1 MVKKMTAGLAACAL
15 GAAVGLAAW
24 QLPAAFS
31 RQASAACAAGAG
43 QTAAAESDGL
53 SAACAVVGGAQA
65 ASLRLPAG
73 SEQAFVL
80 LPPAGEDAAAFGCSL
95 LEETDSEGES
105 GAEKPFLLPP
115 AKQPREGAEPGRA
128 EQGRAPAEADGTRPK
143 AIAVTGVARRQAEA
157 DGLVLFGGVEA
168 AGESMQEASERCGQA
183 AEAVRQAFAPY
194 GEVEEES
201 SCAWPCGS
209 SGYTA
214 EHTFRFSC
222 EDAGKAA
229 ELCRV
234 LAEAGLR
241 HIRALPVCRGEGM
254 YGELLTAAL
263 QDATEKAQALGASGE
278 PVRVEE
284 FCCCRG
290 EEGSL
295 LLEAR
300 VRAVWVENQ

>member
-15 GAAVGLAAW
+15 GAAVGFAAW

-31 RQASAACAAGAG
+31 RQASAACAAGAE
-43 QTAAAESDGL
+43 QTAAAEGDGL

-115 AKQPREGAEPGRA
+115 AKQPRESAEPGRA

-241 HIRALPVCRGEGM
+241 HIRTLPVCRGEGM

-300 VRAVWVENQ
+300 VRAVWVE

>member
-1 MVKKMTAGLAACAL
+1 MVKKMTTGLAACAL
-15 GAAVGLAAW
+15 GAAVGFAAW

-31 RQASAACAAGAG
+31 RQASAACAAGAE
-43 QTAAAESDGL
+43 QTAAAEGDGL

-300 VRAVWVENQ
+300 VRAVWVE

>member
-1 MVKKMTAGLAACAL
+1 MVKKMATGLAACAL
-15 GAAVGLAAW
+15 GAAVGFAAW

-31 RQASAACAAGAG
+31 RQPSAACAAGAE
-43 QTAAAESDGL
+43 QTAAAEGDGL

-300 VRAVWVENQ
+300 VRAVWVE

>member
-15 GAAVGLAAW
+15 GAAVGFAAW

-31 RQASAACAAGAG
+31 RQASAACAAGAE
-43 QTAAAESDGL
+43 QTAAAEGDGL

-105 GAEKPFLLPP
+105 GAEKSFLPPP

>member
-1 MVKKMTAGLAACAL
+1 MVKKMATGLAACAL
-15 GAAVGLAAW
+15 GAAVGFAAW

-31 RQASAACAAGAG
+31 RQA
-43 QTAAAESDGL
+43 

-105 GAEKPFLLPP
+105 GAEKPFLPPP

-300 VRAVWVENQ
+300 VRAVWVE

>member
-1 MVKKMTAGLAACAL
+1 MVKKMTTGLAACAL
-15 GAAVGLAAW
+15 GAAVGFAAW

-31 RQASAACAAGAG
+31 RQASAACAAGAE
-43 QTAAAESDGL
+43 QTAAAEGDGL

-168 AGESMQEASERCGQA
+168 AGESMQEASERCEQA

-300 VRAVWVENQ
+300 VRAVWVE

>member
-300 VRAVWVENQ
+300 VRAVWVE

>member
-15 GAAVGLAAW
+15 GAAVGFAAW

-31 RQASAACAAGAG
+31 RQASAACAAGAE
-43 QTAAAESDGL
+43 QTAAAEGDGL

-95 LEETDSEGES
+95 LEETASEGES

>member
-1 MVKKMTAGLAACAL
+1 MVKKMAAGLAACAL
-15 GAAVGLAAW
+15 GAAVGFAAW

-31 RQASAACAAGAG
+31 RQASAACAAGAE
-43 QTAAAESDGL
+43 QTAAAEGDGL

-300 VRAVWVENQ
+300 VRAVWVE

>member
-15 GAAVGLAAW
+15 GAAVGFAAW

-31 RQASAACAAGAG
+31 RQASAACAAGAE
-43 QTAAAESDGL
+43 QTAAESDGL
-53 SAACAVVGGAQA
+53 SAACADVGGAQA

-80 LPPAGEDAAAFGCSL
+80 LPPAGEDAAAFGRAL
-95 LEETDSEGES
+95 LEEEVASDGES
-105 GAEKPFLLPP
+105 GAENPFLLTP

-143 AIAVTGVARRQAEA
+143 AIVVTGVARRQAEA

-300 VRAVWVENQ
+300 VRAVWVE

>member
-1 MVKKMTAGLAACAL
+1 MVKKMATGLAACAL
-15 GAAVGLAAW
+15 GAAVGFAAW

-31 RQASAACAAGAG
+31 RQASAACAAGAE
-43 QTAAAESDGL
+43 QTAAAEGDGL

-209 SGYTA
+209 AGYTA

-241 HIRALPVCRGEGM
+241 HIRALPVCGGEGM

-300 VRAVWVENQ
+300 VRAVWVE

>member
-1 MVKKMTAGLAACAL
+1 MVKKMATGLAACAL
-15 GAAVGLAAW
+15 GAAVGFAAW

-31 RQASAACAAGAG
+31 RQASAACAAGAE
-43 QTAAAESDGL
+43 QTAAAEGDGL

-80 LPPAGEDAAAFGCSL
+80 LPPAGEDAAAFGRAL

-168 AGESMQEASERCGQA
+168 AGESMQEASERCEQA

-209 SGYTA
+209 AGYTA

-234 LAEAGLR
+234 LAAAGLR

-300 VRAVWVENQ
+300 VRAVWVE

>member
-1 MVKKMTAGLAACAL
+1 MVKKMATGLAACAL
-15 GAAVGLAAW
+15 GAAVGFAAW

-31 RQASAACAAGAG
+31 RQASAACAAGAE
-43 QTAAAESDGL
+43 QTAAAEGDGL

-300 VRAVWVENQ
+300 VRAVWVE

>member
-15 GAAVGLAAW
+15 GAAVGFAAW
-24 QLPAAFS
+24 QLPVAFS
-31 RQASAACAAGAG
+31 RQASAACAAGAE
-43 QTAAAESDGL
+43 QTAAAEGDGL
-53 SAACAVVGGAQA
+53 SAACADVGGAQA

-209 SGYTA
+209 AGYTA

>member
-15 GAAVGLAAW
+15 GAAVGFAAW

-31 RQASAACAAGAG
+31 RHASAACAAGAE
-43 QTAAAESDGL
+43 QTAAAEGDGL

-168 AGESMQEASERCGQA
+168 TGESMQEASERCGQA

-300 VRAVWVENQ
+300 VRAVWVE

>member
-15 GAAVGLAAW
+15 GAAVGFAAW

-31 RQASAACAAGAG
+31 RQASAACAAGAE
-43 QTAAAESDGL
+43 QTAAAEGDGL

-194 GEVEEES
+194 GDVEEES

-300 VRAVWVENQ
+300 VRAVWVE

>member
-1 MVKKMTAGLAACAL
+1 MVKKMATGLAACAL
-15 GAAVGLAAW
+15 GAAVGFAAW

-31 RQASAACAAGAG
+31 RQASAACAAGAE
-43 QTAAAESDGL
+43 QTAAAEGDGL

-73 SEQAFVL
+73 SEQAFVR

-300 VRAVWVENQ
+300 VRAVWVE

>member
-15 GAAVGLAAW
+15 GAAVGFAAW

-31 RQASAACAAGAG
+31 RQASAACAAGAE
-43 QTAAAESDGL
+43 QTAAESDGL
-53 SAACAVVGGAQA
+53 SAACADVGGAQA

-80 LPPAGEDAAAFGCSL
+80 LPPAGEDAAAFGRAL
-95 LEETDSEGES
+95 LEEEAASDGES

-143 AIAVTGVARRQAEA
+143 AIVVTGVARRQAEA

-229 ELCRV
+229 ELCRI
-234 LAEAGLR
+234 LAAAGLR
-241 HIRALPVCRGEGM
+241 HIRTLPVCRGEGM

-300 VRAVWVENQ
+300 VRAVWVE

>member
-15 GAAVGLAAW
+15 GAAVGFAAW

-31 RQASAACAAGAG
+31 RQASAACAAGAE
-43 QTAAAESDGL
+43 QTAAAEADGL

-300 VRAVWVENQ
+300 VRAVWVE

>member
-31 RQASAACAAGAG
+31 RQASAACAAGAE

-65 ASLRLPAG
+65 ASLCLPAG

-300 VRAVWVENQ
+300 VRAVWVE

>member
-15 GAAVGLAAW
+15 GAAVGFAAW

-31 RQASAACAAGAG
+31 RQASAACAAGAE
-43 QTAAAESDGL
+43 QTAAAEGDGL

>member
-1 MVKKMTAGLAACAL
+1 MVKKMATGLAACAL
-15 GAAVGLAAW
+15 GAAVGFAAW

-31 RQASAACAAGAG
+31 RQASAACAAGAE
-43 QTAAAESDGL
+43 QTAAAEGDGL
-53 SAACAVVGGAQA
+53 SAACADVGGAQA

-168 AGESMQEASERCGQA
+168 AGESMQEASERCEQA

-214 EHTFRFSC
+214 EHNFRFSC

-300 VRAVWVENQ
+300 VRAVWVE

>member
-1 MVKKMTAGLAACAL
+1 MAAAGGVFEAGFGGVRSGCGANRCGGGRWAL
-15 GAAVGLAAW
+15 GGVCGC
-24 QLPAAFS
+24 
-31 RQASAACAAGAG
+31 RRGAG
-43 QTAAAESDGL
+43 SVFA
-53 SAACAVVGGAQA
+53 
-65 ASLRLPAG
+65 
-73 SEQAFVL
+73 
-80 LPPAGEDAAAFGCSL
+80 PPAGEDAAAFGCSL

-168 AGESMQEASERCGQA
+168 AGESMQEASERCEQA

-222 EDAGKAA
+222 
-229 ELCRV
+229 
-234 LAEAGLR
+234 
-241 HIRALPVCRGEGM
+241 
-254 YGELLTAAL
+254 
-263 QDATEKAQALGASGE
+263 
-278 PVRVEE
+278 
-284 FCCCRG
+284 
-290 EEGSL
+290 
-295 LLEAR
+295 
-300 VRAVWVENQ
+300 

>member
-1 MVKKMTAGLAACAL
+1 MVKKMATGLAACAL
-15 GAAVGLAAW
+15 GAAVGFAAW

-31 RQASAACAAGAG
+31 RQASAACAAGAE
-43 QTAAAESDGL
+43 QTAAAEGDGL

-95 LEETDSEGES
+95 LEEAASEGES

-168 AGESMQEASERCGQA
+168 AGESMQEASERCEQA

-241 HIRALPVCRGEGM
+241 HIRTLPVCRGEGM

>member
-31 RQASAACAAGAG
+31 RQASAACAAGAE
-43 QTAAAESDGL
+43 QTAAAEGDGL

-300 VRAVWVENQ
+300 VRAVWVE

>member
-1 MVKKMTAGLAACAL
+1 MVKKMATGLAACAL
-15 GAAVGLAAW
+15 GAAVGFAAW

-31 RQASAACAAGAG
+31 RQASAACAAGAE
-43 QTAAAESDGL
+43 QTAAAEGDGL

-128 EQGRAPAEADGTRPK
+128 ERGRAPAEADGTRPK

-300 VRAVWVENQ
+300 VRAVWVE

>member
-1 MVKKMTAGLAACAL
+1 MVKKMAAGLAACAL
-15 GAAVGLAAW
+15 GAAVGFAAW

-31 RQASAACAAGAG
+31 RQASAACAAGAE
-43 QTAAAESDGL
+43 QTAAAEGDGL

-95 LEETDSEGES
+95 LEETASEGES

-300 VRAVWVENQ
+300 VRAVWVE

>member
-15 GAAVGLAAW
+15 GASVGFAAW
-24 QLPAAFS
+24 LLPPAFS
-31 RQASAACAAGAG
+31 RQASAACAAGAE
-43 QTAAAESDGL
+43 QTAAAEGDGL

-80 LPPAGEDAAAFGCSL
+80 LPPAGEDVAAFDCSL
-95 LEETDSEGES
+95 LEEAASEGES
-105 GAEKPFLLPP
+105 GAEKPFLPPP
-115 AKQPREGAEPGRA
+115 AWQPREGAEPGRA

-168 AGESMQEASERCGQA
+168 AGESMQEASERCEQA

-209 SGYTA
+209 AGYTA

-300 VRAVWVENQ
+300 VRAVWVE

>member
-1 MVKKMTAGLAACAL
+1 MVKKMAAGLAACAL
-15 GAAVGLAAW
+15 GAAVGFAAW

-31 RQASAACAAGAG
+31 RQA
-43 QTAAAESDGL
+43 

-105 GAEKPFLLPP
+105 GAEKPFLPPP

-300 VRAVWVENQ
+300 VRAVWVE